1 MFLTNRFY
9 IALLSVATL
18 YVVAYLFPPFMWV
31 ASVCLS
37 LLTLLFAIEMFA
49 LYHRSAISAYR
60 ICPERLSNGDD
71 NKVEIHIDNGYSH
84 TIYLEV
90 IDEIPIIFQARN
102 INFKARI
109 KAQNTKVITY
119 TVRPTQ
125 RGEYPFGKIRI
136 FARTLI
142 GLIQR
147 RYSINAEHNTKV
159 YPSFIKLRQYELLT
173 IKNSHSQ
180 YGIKKVRR
188 IANKTEFEQIKEYV
202 KGDEYRHINWKASAR
217 TSKLMTN
224 VYQDERSQ
232 QVYSVIDKGR
242 TMQHAFRR
250 ITMLDYAI
258 NSALAL
264 SYIATKKDDKA
275 GLITLG
281 TTVETTLSPN
291 RGESQ
296 VQAIS
301 QALYSEKAIF
311 TDSDYEEL
319 YIYVKRRINKR
330 SLLVIYTD
338 FANVVTIERQI
349 KFLKQMA
356 KMHKVLV
363 IIFKDDEI
371 DELIKS
377 EAKKESL
384 MYSKVIAEKYMS
396 DKQKV
401 ISTLRQNGI
410 TSVISS
416 PEQLSVNVIN
426 KYLEIKSAGQI

>member
-9 IALLSVATL
+9 ISLLAVATL
-18 YVVAYLFPPFMWV
+18 YIVAYFFPPFMWV
-31 ASVCLS
+31 ASVCLA
-37 LLTLLFAIEMFA
+37 LTAILFAVEWLA
-49 LYHRSAISAYR
+49 LYSRNGISAYR
-60 ICPERLSNGDD
+60 VCPERLSNGDD
-71 NKVEIHIDNGYSH
+71 NQIAVHIDNTYPH
-84 TIYLEV
+84 IIYLEV
-90 IDEIPIIFQARN
+90 IDEIPIIFQARH

-109 KAQNTKVITY
+109 KPKRTKVITY
-119 TVRPTQ
+119 KVRPTQ
-125 RGEYPFGKIRI
+125 RGEYPFGKTRI
-136 FARTLI
+136 FAGTLI
-142 GLIQR
+142 GFIQR
-147 RYSINAEHNTKV
+147 RYSINTEYSTKV
-159 YPSFIKLRQYELLT
+159 YPSFIKLKQYELLT
-173 IKNSHSQ
+173 IKNNHTQ
-180 YGIKKVRR
+180 NGIKKVRR

-217 TSKLMTN
+217 MSKLMTN

-232 QVYSVIDKGR
+232 QVYCVIDKGR
-242 TMQHAFRR
+242 TMQHSFRR
-250 ITMLDYAI
+250 MTMLDYAI

-291 RGESQ
+291 RGEAQ

-301 QALYSEKAIF
+301 QALYNEKATF

-319 YIYVKRRINKR
+319 YIYVKRKINKR

-338 FANVVTIERQI
+338 FASVETMARQI
-349 KFLKQMA
+349 KFLKQIA

-377 EAKKESL
+377 KANKESL

-401 ISTLRQNGI
+401 ISTLRQNNI
-410 TSVISS
+410 AAIISS

>member
-9 IALLSVATL
+9 IALLAVATL
-18 YVVAYLFPPFMWV
+18 YIVAYFFPPFMWV
-31 ASVCLS
+31 ASVCLA
-37 LLTLLFAIEMFA
+37 LTAILFAVEWLA
-49 LYHRSAISAYR
+49 LYSRNGISAYR
-60 ICPERLSNGDD
+60 VCPERLSNGDD
-71 NKVEIHIDNGYSH
+71 NQIAVHIDNTYPH
-84 TIYLEV
+84 IIYLEV
-90 IDEIPIIFQARN
+90 IDEIPIIFQARH

-109 KAQNTKVITY
+109 KPKRTKVITY
-119 TVRPTQ
+119 KVRPTQ
-125 RGEYPFGKIRI
+125 RGEYPFGKTRI
-136 FARTLI
+136 FAGTLI
-142 GLIQR
+142 GFIQR
-147 RYSINAEHNTKV
+147 RYSINTEYSTKV
-159 YPSFIKLRQYELLT
+159 YPSFIKLKQYELLT
-173 IKNSHSQ
+173 IKNNHTQ
-180 YGIKKVRR
+180 NGIKKVRR

-217 TSKLMTN
+217 MSKLMTN

-232 QVYSVIDKGR
+232 QVYCVIDKGR
-242 TMQHAFRR
+242 TMQHAFARM
-250 ITMLDYAI
+250 TMLDYAI

-291 RGESQ
+291 RGEAQ

-301 QALYSEKAIF
+301 QALYNEKATF

-319 YIYVKRRINKR
+319 YIYVKRKINKR

-338 FANVVTIERQI
+338 FASVETMARQI
-349 KFLKQMA
+349 KFLKQIA

-377 EAKKESL
+377 KANKESL

-401 ISTLRQNGI
+401 ISTLRQNNI
-410 TSVISS
+410 AAIISS